1 MNRPRSIRAQILEET
16 GNEIVADWY
25 LDVVIYF
32 VDKLE
37 DYHNEEIETIR
48 DMMRGF
54 ITAIENL
61 DENGSDELTPDMDE
75 AYHIFLGVF
84 VRLPCFSSVPKYI
97 LALTLD
103 QFFLENFLYLPP
115 SPEIVL
121 SSPSD
126 TSSDVGSLPSSASIG
141 RSSSTDS
148 GLDTQDN

>member
-1 MNRPRSIRAQILEET
+1 MSRPRSIREQLLEET
-16 GNEIVADWY
+16 GNQIVADWY

-37 DYHNEEIETIR
+37 HYHNERIETIR
-48 DMMRGF
+48 GMMRGF
-54 ITAIENL
+54 LTAIENL
-61 DENGSDELTPDMDE
+61 DENGTDELTPDMDE

-84 VRLPCFSSVPKYI
+84 VRLPCFSSVPKYL

-103 QFFLENFLYLPP
+103 QFFLENLNYLPP

-121 SSPSD
+121 SSSSD
-126 TSSDVGSLPSSASIG
+126 TSSDVGSLPSSESISRSASA
-141 RSSSTDS
+141 DS

>member
-1 MNRPRSIRAQILEET
+1 MSRPRSIREQLLEET
-16 GNEIVADWY
+16 GNQIVADWY

-37 DYHNEEIETIR
+37 HYHNERIETIR
-48 DMMRGF
+48 GMMRGF
-54 ITAIENL
+54 LTAIENL
-61 DENGSDELTPDMDE
+61 DENGTDELTPDMDE

-84 VRLPCFSSVPKYI
+84 VRLPCFSLVPKYL

-103 QFFLENFLYLPP
+103 QFFLENLNYLPP

-121 SSPSD
+121 SSSSD
-126 TSSDVGSLPSSASIG
+126 TSSDVGSLPSSESISRSASA
-141 RSSSTDS
+141 DS